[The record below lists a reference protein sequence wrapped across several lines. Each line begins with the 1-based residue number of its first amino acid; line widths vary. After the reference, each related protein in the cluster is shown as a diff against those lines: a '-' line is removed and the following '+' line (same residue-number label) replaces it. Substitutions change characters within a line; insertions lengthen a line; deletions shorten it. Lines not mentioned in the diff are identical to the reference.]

1 MEIRVLGPLEVLAEG
16 RPVALPAGRAR
27 IVLAVLALH
36 AGRTVSVDRLIEAAW
51 GEDSP
56 ATARAQVQALVSALR
71 RALAAAD
78 PRSQAIETRNGGYA
92 LHADG
97 VRTDLVSFTGRIR
110 QGRAAAAAGRHGE
123 AAGLLRAA
131 LALWR
136 GPAFDGLTSRLLEAE
151 AAQYE
156 EIRLA
161 VLEECIGVE
170 LDLGLPTPHVDLMAE
185 LRAITVA
192 HPLRESAQRLR
203 MIALHRAGRPAEAL
217 TAFHEARRALADE
230 LGVEPGP
237 ALRALYQ
244 QILTEDPGLAPE
256 GADRPRQ
263 AGSLASRCTL
273 FGRERD
279 ITGLVGLVLERRMV
293 TLVGPPGVGKTQL
306 ALAGAAKAAGRL
318 PDGVY
323 VVELD
328 AVTSPELVQSA
339 VAGALG
345 IPAGPGRPVMDALCG
360 ALAPR
365 HALLVLDNCEHLLDA
380 CAELADLL
388 LTRCPRL
395 HVLATSREPLALPDE
410 VIRPVGP
417 LDVPP
422 EDTVEAVLRS
432 PAGQMFLD
440 RAAARRPGF
449 AVTDA
454 AQAGLV
460 ARICRAVEGLPLAVE
475 LVAAQLR
482 TYALAEVAARLPQ
495 QLRSLSRRRAT
506 PDRHRSLEA
515 AIAWSH
521 RLLSPGEQRVFARL
535 SAFSGGFTLA
545 AAQAVAAD
553 VPAVAADASAA
564 TVQPHTPPN
573 AAAVDTTVRDLVDR
587 SLLQASPE
595 DEPTRYRLLEPI
607 REFAREQLAL
617 HDEGP
622 AIRSRHAAYFREM
635 AEHVQLSDDAPEDG
649 RDGAEHRSIRLRR
662 GLRRELPNLRAG
674 LDWSFGPGDLDDG
687 LRLVGAMS
695 WIWVGLPGEG
705 LQWVERALTRLD
717 SAPPTVRPQ
726 VLYAAGL
733 IHLSTDLTRA
743 ASLLE
748 QAARSAEACGDAP
761 RQLEALAQLSVV
773 RCMQG
778 DAEESARTAEFVL
791 TIVQPLAT
799 ESATARARVA
809 VAIARCGLGDLS
821 LAAHHLELAE
831 GVLAAHED
839 REALATVR
847 WAQAELA
854 YYRGD
859 PHSAAA
865 LSAAALRDTAV
876 GHDLFATVCRRAQ
889 HARNLHAAGDLATSA
904 RLLRTVLRACLEKG
918 LWMPA
923 VDALITAARQEADRG
938 HPARAVTLLSAA
950 NSLRTTTGRHP
961 APVEHP
967 VLRALARRLQKRL
980 AAGEHSEAE
989 KHGSAMTAEQAICHA
1004 LEASPPVWT
1013 SPPHRLS

>member
-16 RPVALPAGRAR
+16 RPLALPAGRAR

-71 RALAAAD
+71 RALAVAD
-78 PRSQAIETRNGGYA
+78 PRSQAIETHNGGYA
-92 LHADG
+92 LRADG
-97 VRTDLVSFTGRIR
+97 VRTDLASFTGRIR
-110 QGRAAAAAGRHGE
+110 QGRAVAAAGRHGE
-123 AAGLLRAA
+123 AVGLFRAA

-136 GPAFDGLTSRLLEAE
+136 GPAFGGFSSRLLEAE
-151 AAQYE
+151 AAQCE

-170 LDLGLPTPHVDLMAE
+170 LDLGLPTPNMDLMTE

-306 ALAGAAKAAGRL
+306 ALAGATKAAGRL
-318 PDGVY
+318 SDGVY

-328 AVTSPELVQSA
+328 AVTGPELVPSA

-395 HVLATSREPLALPDE
+395 HILATSREALALPDE
-410 VIRPVGP
+410 VIQPVGP

-422 EDTVEAVLRS
+422 EDTMEAVLRS

-440 RAAARRPGF
+440 RVAARRPGF
-449 AVTDA
+449 AMTDE
-454 AQAGLV
+454 AQAELV

-495 QLRSLSRRRAT
+495 QMRSLSRRRAT

-553 VPAVAADASAA
+553 VPAA
-564 TVQPHTPPN
+564 TVQPHTPPH

-607 REFAREQLAL
+607 REFAREQLTL

-635 AEHVQLSDDAPEDG
+635 AEHVQLSDDAPGDG
-649 RDGAEHRSIRLRR
+649 RNGAEHRSIRLRR
-662 GLRRELPNLRAG
+662 SLRRELPNLRAG

-705 LQWVERALTRLD
+705 LQWVERALTRLG

-743 ASLLE
+743 A
-748 QAARSAEACGDAP
+748 A
-761 RQLEALAQLSVV
+761 
-773 RCMQG
+773 
-778 DAEESARTAEFVL
+778 
-791 TIVQPLAT
+791 
-799 ESATARARVA
+799 
-809 VAIARCGLGDLS
+809 LGDLS
-821 LAAHHLELAE
+821 VAAHHLELAE

-889 HARNLHAAGDLATSA
+889 HARNLQAAGDLATSA
-904 RLLRTVLRACLEKG
+904 RLLRTVLRACLDKG

-938 HPARAVTLLSAA
+938 HPTRAVTLLSAA
-950 NSLRTTTGRHP
+950 NTLRATTGRHP

-967 VLRALARRLQKRL
+967 VLRALVGRLQERL

-989 KHGSAMTAEQAICHA
+989 KHGSAMTAEQAIRHA
-1004 LEASPPVWT
+1004 LEASPPAWT
-1013 SPPHRLS
+1013 SPPHALS

>member
-1 MEIRVLGPLEVLAEG
+1 MLGPLEVLAEG
-16 RPVALPAGRAR
+16 RPLALPAGRAR

-71 RALAAAD
+71 RALAVAD
-78 PRSQAIETRNGGYA
+78 PRSQAIETHNGGYA
-92 LHADG
+92 LRADG
-97 VRTDLVSFTGRIR
+97 VRTDLASFTGRIR
-110 QGRAAAAAGRHGE
+110 QGRAVAAAGRHGE
-123 AAGLLRAA
+123 AVGLFRAA

-136 GPAFDGLTSRLLEAE
+136 GPAFGGFSSRLLEAE
-151 AAQYE
+151 AAQCE

-170 LDLGLPTPHVDLMAE
+170 LDLGLPTPNMDLMTE

-306 ALAGAAKAAGRL
+306 ALAGATKAAGRL
-318 PDGVY
+318 SDGVY

-328 AVTSPELVQSA
+328 AVTGPELVPSA

-395 HVLATSREPLALPDE
+395 HILATSREALALPDE
-410 VIRPVGP
+410 VIQPVGP

-422 EDTVEAVLRS
+422 EDTMEAVLRS

-440 RAAARRPGF
+440 RVAARRPGF
-449 AVTDA
+449 AMTDE
-454 AQAGLV
+454 AQAELV

-495 QLRSLSRRRAT
+495 QMRSLSRRRAT

-553 VPAVAADASAA
+553 VPAA
-564 TVQPHTPPN
+564 TVQPHTPPH

-607 REFAREQLAL
+607 REFAREQLTL

-635 AEHVQLSDDAPEDG
+635 AEHVQLSDDAPGDG
-649 RDGAEHRSIRLRR
+649 RNGAEHRSIRLRR
-662 GLRRELPNLRAG
+662 SLRRELPNLRAG

-705 LQWVERALTRLD
+705 LQWVERALTRLG

-743 ASLLE
+743 A
-748 QAARSAEACGDAP
+748 A
-761 RQLEALAQLSVV
+761 
-773 RCMQG
+773 
-778 DAEESARTAEFVL
+778 
-791 TIVQPLAT
+791 
-799 ESATARARVA
+799 
-809 VAIARCGLGDLS
+809 LGDLS
-821 LAAHHLELAE
+821 VAAHHLELAE

-889 HARNLHAAGDLATSA
+889 HARNLQAAGDLATSA
-904 RLLRTVLRACLEKG
+904 RLLRTVLRACLDKG

-938 HPARAVTLLSAA
+938 HPTRAVTLLSAA
-950 NSLRTTTGRHP
+950 NTLRATTGRHP

-967 VLRALARRLQKRL
+967 VLRALVGRLQERL

-989 KHGSAMTAEQAICHA
+989 KHGSAMTAEQAIRHA
-1004 LEASPPVWT
+1004 LEASPPAWT
-1013 SPPHRLS
+1013 SPPHALS

>member
-1 MEIRVLGPLEVLAEG
+1 M
-16 RPVALPAGRAR
+16 
-27 IVLAVLALH
+27 LALH

-71 RALAAAD
+71 RALAVAD
-78 PRSQAIETRNGGYA
+78 PRSQAIETHNGGYA
-92 LHADG
+92 LRADG
-97 VRTDLVSFTGRIR
+97 VRTDLASFTGRIR
-110 QGRAAAAAGRHGE
+110 QGRAVAAAGRHGE
-123 AAGLLRAA
+123 AVGLFRAA

-136 GPAFDGLTSRLLEAE
+136 GPAFGGFSSRLLEAE
-151 AAQYE
+151 AAQCE

-170 LDLGLPTPHVDLMAE
+170 LDLGLPTPNMDLMTE

-306 ALAGAAKAAGRL
+306 ALAGATKAAGRL
-318 PDGVY
+318 SDGVY

-328 AVTSPELVQSA
+328 AVTGPELVPSA

-395 HVLATSREPLALPDE
+395 HILATSREALALPDE
-410 VIRPVGP
+410 VIQPVGP

-422 EDTVEAVLRS
+422 EDTMEAVLRS

-440 RAAARRPGF
+440 RVAARRPGF
-449 AVTDA
+449 AMTDE
-454 AQAGLV
+454 AQAELV

-495 QLRSLSRRRAT
+495 QMRSLSRRRAT

-553 VPAVAADASAA
+553 VPAA
-564 TVQPHTPPN
+564 TVQPHTPPH

-607 REFAREQLAL
+607 REFAREQLTL

-635 AEHVQLSDDAPEDG
+635 AEHVQLSDDAPGDG
-649 RDGAEHRSIRLRR
+649 RNGAEHRSIRLRR
-662 GLRRELPNLRAG
+662 SLRRELPNLRAG

-705 LQWVERALTRLD
+705 LQWVERALTRLG

-743 ASLLE
+743 A
-748 QAARSAEACGDAP
+748 A
-761 RQLEALAQLSVV
+761 
-773 RCMQG
+773 
-778 DAEESARTAEFVL
+778 
-791 TIVQPLAT
+791 
-799 ESATARARVA
+799 
-809 VAIARCGLGDLS
+809 LGDLS
-821 LAAHHLELAE
+821 VAAHHLELAE

-889 HARNLHAAGDLATSA
+889 HARNLQAAGDLATSA
-904 RLLRTVLRACLEKG
+904 RLLRTVLRACLDKG

-938 HPARAVTLLSAA
+938 HPTRAVTLLSAA
-950 NSLRTTTGRHP
+950 NTLRATTGRHP

-967 VLRALARRLQKRL
+967 VLRALVGRLQERL

-989 KHGSAMTAEQAICHA
+989 KHGSAMTAEQAIRHA
-1004 LEASPPVWT
+1004 LEASPPAWT
-1013 SPPHRLS
+1013 SPPHALS

>member
-1 MEIRVLGPLEVLAEG
+1 MVEIRVLGPLEVLAEG

-36 AGRTVSVDRLIEAAW
+36 AGRTVSVGRLIEAAW

-78 PRSQAIETRNGGYA
+78 PRSQAIETHNGGYA
-92 LHADG
+92 LRADG
-97 VRTDLVSFTGRIR
+97 VRTDLASFTGRIR
-110 QGRAAAAAGRHGE
+110 RGRAVAAAGRHAE
-123 AAGLLRAA
+123 AVGLFRAA

-136 GPAFDGLTSRLLEAE
+136 GPAFDGFSSRLLEAE

-161 VLEECIGVE
+161 VLEECIGAE
-170 LDLGLPTPHVDLMAE
+170 LDLGLPTPHMDLMTE

-273 FGRERD
+273 FGRDRD

-318 PDGVY
+318 SDGVY

-328 AVTSPELVQSA
+328 AVTGPELVPSA

-395 HVLATSREPLALPDE
+395 HILATSREALALPDE
-410 VIRPVGP
+410 VIQPVGP

-422 EDTVEAVLRS
+422 EDTMEAVLRS

-440 RAAARRPGF
+440 RVAARRPGF
-449 AVTDA
+449 AVTDE
-454 AQAGLV
+454 AQAELV
-460 ARICRAVEGLPLAVE
+460 ARICRAAEGLPLAVE

-482 TYALAEVAARLPQ
+482 TYALAEVAARLPR
-495 QLRSLSRRRAT
+495 QLRSLSRRRST

-545 AAQAVAAD
+545 AAQAVVVD
-553 VPAVAADASAA
+553 VPAA
-564 TVQPHTPPN
+564 TVQPHRPPH

-635 AEHVQLSDDAPEDG
+635 AEHVQLSDDAPGEG

-662 GLRRELPNLRAG
+662 SLRRELPNLRAG

-687 LRLVGAMS
+687 VRLVGAMS

-743 ASLLE
+743 AALLE
-748 QAARSAEACGDAP
+748 QAARSAEACGDVP

-778 DAEESARTAEFVL
+778 DAEESARTAELVL

-799 ESATARARVA
+799 EFATARARVA

-821 LAAHHLELAE
+821 VAAHHLELAE

-889 HARNLHAAGDLATSA
+889 HARNLQAAGDLATSA
-904 RLLRTVLRACLEKG
+904 RLLRTVLRACLDKG

-938 HPARAVTLLSAA
+938 HPTRAVTLLSAA
-950 NSLRTTTGRHP
+950 NTLRTTTGRHP

-967 VLRALARRLQKRL
+967 VLRALVRRLQKRL
-980 AAGEHSEAE
+980 ATGEHSEAE
-989 KHGSAMTAEQAICHA
+989 KHGSAMTAEQAIRHA
-1004 LEASPPVWT
+1004 LESLSPAE
-1013 SPPHRLS
+1013 SGPPQPLA